1 MKAEETTVAEE
12 TTGVVEPTEDK
23 VMDVSKEDM
32 DKLIRHH
39 VYASMGVSLIP
50 IPLVDFVG
58 LTAVQVNMLRKISGA
73 YGIPFFKD
81 KVKNVLSS
89 LAGGAFPTLISIP
102 LAASLTKFVPAAG
115 MTLGVVSM
123 PIVAGAT
130 TYAIAK
136 VFVQHFASGGT
147 FLSFDPEIVK
157 DYYAQMFK
165 EGQKVAAEMK

>member
-1 MKAEETTVAEE
+1 
-12 TTGVVEPTEDK
+12 
-23 VMDVSKEDM
+23 
-32 DKLIRHH
+32 
-39 VYASMGVSLIP
+39 
-50 IPLVDFVG
+50 
-58 LTAVQVNMLRKISGA
+58 
-73 YGIPFFKD
+73 
-81 KVKNVLSS
+81 
-89 LAGGAFPTLISIP
+89 SIP

-147 FLSFDPEIVK
+147 FLSFDPEMVK